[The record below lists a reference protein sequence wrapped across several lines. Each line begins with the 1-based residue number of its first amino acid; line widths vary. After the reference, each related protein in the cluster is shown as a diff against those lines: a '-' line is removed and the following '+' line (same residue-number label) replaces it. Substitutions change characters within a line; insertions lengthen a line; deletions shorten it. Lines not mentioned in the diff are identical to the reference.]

1 MEVEYL
7 QCPICV
13 TESAKMLKFCLRF
26 IVQEEEISFQL
37 LIDAY
42 TIKPILRGHLWDK
55 EKVA

>member
-13 TESAKMLKFCLRF
+13 TESAKMLKKNLRF

-42 TIKPILRGHLWDK
+42 TIKPVLRGHLWDK